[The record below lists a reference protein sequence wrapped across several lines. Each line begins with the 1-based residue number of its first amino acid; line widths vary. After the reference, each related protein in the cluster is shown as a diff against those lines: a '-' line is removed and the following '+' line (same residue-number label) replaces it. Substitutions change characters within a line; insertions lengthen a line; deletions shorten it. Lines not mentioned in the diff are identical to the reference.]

1 MRFFAVERT
10 FYKVKS
16 RNDSIVNNG
25 TAAVKKVA
33 VKNQID
39 GSYILV
45 KTREPQLFKAF
56 GIGFFGFAKY
66 PFSSVFRY
74 CIPAVE
80 DNNGIV

>member
-33 VKNQID
+33 VKNKVD

-45 KTREPQLFKAF
+45 KTREPQLF
-56 GIGFFGFAKY
+56 
-66 PFSSVFRY
+66 
-74 CIPAVE
+74 
-80 DNNGIV
+80 

>member
-45 KTREPQLFKAF
+45 KTRESQLLRLSVSDFSVLRNIVF
-56 GIGFFGFAKY
+56 IGFSVLH
-66 PFSSVFRY
+66 SSGR
-74 CIPAVE
+74 
-80 DNNGIV
+80 G